1 MRYLEASIHS
11 ASPEELI
18 IKVYDAL
25 LLFARQAI
33 DVMETRPAD
42 IQSRHDLLRRAQRAC
57 ALLMG
62 SLKLDLDSE
71 IPGNLFRIYEFWH
84 HQLVAANMQGDSAK
98 VRELLPLLL
107 AVSAN
112 SPFLDRRDTGLAS
125 VRSET
130 FTRTFPRCGVSSP
143 PRSRSSVVL
152 PDPFG
157 PRMPTRPPRSMTAP
171 TSVRTG
177 CDGS

>member
-1 MRYLEASIHS
+1 MTVSNANMRYLEASINS

-33 DVMETRPAD
+33 DVMESRPSD

-62 SLKLDLDSE
+62 SLKLDLDSD

-84 HQLVAANMQGDSAK
+84 HQLVAANMQGDVTK
-98 VRELLPLLL
+98 VRELLPLIAGMRETWVEAIKRYRTEGGARRELDAL
-107 AVSAN
+107 A
-112 SPFLDRRDTGLAS
+112 G
-125 VRSET
+125 
-130 FTRTFPRCGVSSP
+130 
-143 PRSRSSVVL
+143 
-152 PDPFG
+152 
-157 PRMPTRPPRSMTAP
+157 
-171 TSVRTG
+171 
-177 CDGS
+177 

>member
-1 MRYLEASIHS
+1 VTVSNANMRYLEASINS

-42 IQSRHDLLRRAQRAC
+42 IQGRHDLLRRAQRAC

-62 SLKLDLDSE
+62 SLKLDLDSD

-84 HQLVAANMQGDSAK
+84 HQLVAANMQGDVTK
-98 VRELLPLLL
+98 VRELLPLIVGMRETWVEAIKRYRTEGGARRELNAL
-107 AVSAN
+107 A
-112 SPFLDRRDTGLAS
+112 G
-125 VRSET
+125 
-130 FTRTFPRCGVSSP
+130 
-143 PRSRSSVVL
+143 
-152 PDPFG
+152 
-157 PRMPTRPPRSMTAP
+157 
-171 TSVRTG
+171 
-177 CDGS
+177 

>member
-1 MRYLEASIHS
+1 VTVSNANMRYLEASINS

-42 IQSRHDLLRRAQRAC
+42 VQGRHDLLRRAQRAC

-62 SLKLDLDSE
+62 SLKLDLDSD

-84 HQLVAANMQGDSAK
+84 HQLVAANMQGDATK
-98 VRELLPLLL
+98 VRELLPLIAGMRETWVEAIRRYRTEGAAAAQLGAL
-107 AVSAN
+107 A
-112 SPFLDRRDTGLAS
+112 G
-125 VRSET
+125 
-130 FTRTFPRCGVSSP
+130 
-143 PRSRSSVVL
+143 
-152 PDPFG
+152 
-157 PRMPTRPPRSMTAP
+157 
-171 TSVRTG
+171 
-177 CDGS
+177 

>member
-1 MRYLEASIHS
+1 MTVSNANLRYLEASINS

-42 IQSRHDLLRRAQRAC
+42 VQARHDLLRRAQRAC

-62 SLKLDLDSE
+62 SLKLELDSD

-84 HQLVAANMQGDSAK
+84 HQLVAANMQGDAQK
-98 VRELLPLLL
+98 VRDLLPLIGGMRETWAEAIRRYRTESAAL
-107 AVSAN
+107 AQLGA
-112 SPFLDRRDTGLAS
+112 LA
-125 VRSET
+125 
-130 FTRTFPRCGVSSP
+130 G
-143 PRSRSSVVL
+143 
-152 PDPFG
+152 
-157 PRMPTRPPRSMTAP
+157 
-171 TSVRTG
+171 
-177 CDGS
+177 

>member
-1 MRYLEASIHS
+1 MTVSNANLRYLEASINS

-25 LLFARQAI
+25 LLFALQAV

-42 IQSRHDLLRRAQRAC
+42 IQARHDLLRRAQRAC

-84 HQLVAANMQGDSAK
+84 HQLVAANMQGDAAK
-98 VRELLPLLL
+98 VRELLPLIVGMRETWVE
-107 AVSAN
+107 AIKRYRAMGGAQQ
-112 SPFLDRRDTGLAS
+112 LDAL
-125 VRSET
+125 V
-130 FTRTFPRCGVSSP
+130 C
-143 PRSRSSVVL
+143 
-152 PDPFG
+152 
-157 PRMPTRPPRSMTAP
+157 
-171 TSVRTG
+171 
-177 CDGS
+177 

>member
-1 MRYLEASIHS
+1 MTVSNANMRYLEASINS

-42 IQSRHDLLRRAQRAC
+42 IQARHDLLRRAQRAC

-62 SLKLDLDSE
+62 SLKLDLDSD

-84 HQLVAANMQGDSAK
+84 HQLVAANMQGDATK
-98 VRELLPLLL
+98 VRELLPLVAGMRETWVEAIRRYRTEGAAGAQLGAL
-107 AVSAN
+107 A
-112 SPFLDRRDTGLAS
+112 G
-125 VRSET
+125 
-130 FTRTFPRCGVSSP
+130 
-143 PRSRSSVVL
+143 
-152 PDPFG
+152 
-157 PRMPTRPPRSMTAP
+157 
-171 TSVRTG
+171 
-177 CDGS
+177 

>member
-1 MRYLEASIHS
+1 MRYLEASINS

-42 IQSRHDLLRRAQRAC
+42 IQSRHDLLHRAQRAC

-71 IPGNLFRIYEFWH
+71 LPGNLFRIYEFWH
-84 HQLVAANMQGDSAK
+84 HQLVAANMQGDPEK
-98 VRELLPLLL
+98 GRELVPH
-107 AVSAN
+107 N
-112 SPFLDRRDTGLAS
+112 G
-125 VRSET
+125 
-130 FTRTFPRCGVSSP
+130 G
-143 PRSRSSVVL
+143 
-152 PDPFG
+152 
-157 PRMPTRPPRSMTAP
+157 MP
-171 TSVRTG
+171 V
-177 CDGS
+177 

>member
-1 MRYLEASIHS
+1 MTVSNANLRYLEASINS

-33 DVMETRPAD
+33 DVMDTRPAD
-42 IQSRHDLLRRAQRAC
+42 VQGRHDLLRRAQRAC

-84 HQLVAANMQGDSAK
+84 HQLVAANMQGDATK
-98 VRELLPLLL
+98 VRELLPLIVGMRETWVEAIKRYRTEGAAGAQLGA
-107 AVSAN
+107 AV
-112 SPFLDRRDTGLAS
+112 
-125 VRSET
+125 
-130 FTRTFPRCGVSSP
+130 C
-143 PRSRSSVVL
+143 
-152 PDPFG
+152 
-157 PRMPTRPPRSMTAP
+157 
-171 TSVRTG
+171 
-177 CDGS
+177 

>member
-1 MRYLEASIHS
+1 MTVSHANLRYLEASINS

-42 IQSRHDLLRRAQRAC
+42 IQARHDLLRRAQRAC

-62 SLKLDLDSE
+62 SLKMDLDSE

-84 HQLVAANMQGDSAK
+84 HQLVAANMQGDATK
-98 VRELLPLLL
+98 VRELLPLIVGMRETWVE
-107 AVSAN
+107 AIKRYRTEGAASAQ
-112 SPFLDRRDTGLAS
+112 LDAL
-125 VRSET
+125 V
-130 FTRTFPRCGVSSP
+130 C
-143 PRSRSSVVL
+143 
-152 PDPFG
+152 
-157 PRMPTRPPRSMTAP
+157 
-171 TSVRTG
+171 
-177 CDGS
+177 

>member
-1 MRYLEASIHS
+1 VTLSNANLRYLEASINS

-33 DVMETRPAD
+33 EVMEARPND
-42 IQSRHDLLRRAQRAC
+42 IQGRHDLLRRAQRAC

-84 HQLVAANMQGDSAK
+84 HQLVAANMQGDAQK
-98 VRELLPLLL
+98 VRELLPLI
-107 AVSAN
+107 AGMRETWVEAIKRYRTQGAAGAQ
-112 SPFLDRRDTGLAS
+112 LDAL
-125 VRSET
+125 V
-130 FTRTFPRCGVSSP
+130 C
-143 PRSRSSVVL
+143 
-152 PDPFG
+152 
-157 PRMPTRPPRSMTAP
+157 
-171 TSVRTG
+171 
-177 CDGS
+177 

>member
-1 MRYLEASIHS
+1 MTVSNANLRYLEASINS

-62 SLKLDLDSE
+62 SLRLELDSE

-84 HQLVAANMQGDSAK
+84 HQLVAANMQGDVTK
-98 VRELLPLLL
+98 VRELLPLIVGMRETWVEAIKKYRTEGAAGVQLGAL
-107 AVSAN
+107 A
-112 SPFLDRRDTGLAS
+112 G
-125 VRSET
+125 
-130 FTRTFPRCGVSSP
+130 
-143 PRSRSSVVL
+143 
-152 PDPFG
+152 
-157 PRMPTRPPRSMTAP
+157 
-171 TSVRTG
+171 
-177 CDGS
+177 

>member
-1 MRYLEASIHS
+1 VTFSNANLRYLEASINS

-33 DVMETRPAD
+33 DVMEARPAD

-62 SLKLDLDSE
+62 SLKLDLDSD

-84 HQLVAANMQGDSAK
+84 HQLVAANMQGDATK
-98 VRELLPLLL
+98 VRELLPMIAGMRETWVEAIKRYRAESAAGTQLGAL
-107 AVSAN
+107 A
-112 SPFLDRRDTGLAS
+112 G
-125 VRSET
+125 
-130 FTRTFPRCGVSSP
+130 
-143 PRSRSSVVL
+143 
-152 PDPFG
+152 
-157 PRMPTRPPRSMTAP
+157 
-171 TSVRTG
+171 
-177 CDGS
+177 

>member
-1 MRYLEASIHS
+1 MTVSNANLRYLEASINS

-62 SLKLDLDSE
+62 SLKLDLDSD

-98 VRELLPLLL
+98 VRDLLPLIGGMRETWVEAIKRYRTEGALGAQFGAL
-107 AVSAN
+107 A
-112 SPFLDRRDTGLAS
+112 G
-125 VRSET
+125 
-130 FTRTFPRCGVSSP
+130 
-143 PRSRSSVVL
+143 
-152 PDPFG
+152 
-157 PRMPTRPPRSMTAP
+157 
-171 TSVRTG
+171 
-177 CDGS
+177 